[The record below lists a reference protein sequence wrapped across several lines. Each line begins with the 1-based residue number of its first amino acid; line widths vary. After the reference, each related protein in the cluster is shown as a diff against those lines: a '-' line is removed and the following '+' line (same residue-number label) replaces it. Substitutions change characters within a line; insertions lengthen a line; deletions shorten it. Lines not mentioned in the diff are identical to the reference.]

1 MNNLGVIK
9 NSPFAFFLRIVGIF
23 MVFILTS
30 CPIKASIKQ
39 NSSQQTSSGL
49 SVKQSKLITSSET
62 RCVLDGKERVAKI
75 TNSDIEISP
84 LVFVIAFFCFL
95 FLSVS
100 KKRVSIRLPQIP
112 HSGANNLFIFF
123 NRFNL

>member
-1 MNNLGVIK
+1 MSNFDIIK
-9 NSPFAFFLRIVGIF
+9 SSSFAFMLRIVGIF

-39 NSSQQTSSGL
+39 NSTQQASSGL
-49 SVKQSKLITSSET
+49 GIKQSKLITSSEV
-62 RCVLDGKERVAKI
+62 RCVLDGKESVAKV
-75 TNSDIEISP
+75 TNSAIELSP
-84 LVFVIAFFCFL
+84 SIVLITFFCFL

-100 KKRVSIRLPQIP
+100 KNRVRIRLPQVP
-112 HSGANNLFIFF
+112 NSGTNNLFIFF